1 MASPNAEASTSRTKK
16 PHTKKEVATIHE
28 ETPRYKTSDLVKFPK
43 ACVPPRNPTT
53 KKFRLHKELKYD
65 LVTPVIP
72 PRVIFEGDM
81 LGVKGSLRFSD
92 HDIVDLKMFV
102 ELAPHNYLCTLV
114 SPNSLVLTVE
124 MQEWGTRLQ

>member
-1 MASPNAEASTSRTKK
+1 MAAPNTKASTSTTKK
-16 PHTKKEVATIHE
+16 PHTKKEIATIHE
-28 ETPRYKTSDLVKFPK
+28 ETPRYKTSDPVKFPK

-65 LVTPVIP
+65 LVTPVIT
-72 PRVIFEGDM
+72 PRVIFKGDM

-92 HDIVDLKMFV
+92 HDIVDLKNFV

-114 SPNSLVLTVE
+114 SPNSLVLIVE
-124 MQEWGTRLQ
+124 MQ

>member
-1 MASPNAEASTSRTKK
+1 M
-16 PHTKKEVATIHE
+16 
-28 ETPRYKTSDLVKFPK
+28 
-43 ACVPPRNPTT
+43 PPRNPTT

-81 LGVKGSLRFSD
+81 LGVKGSLRFFD

-102 ELAPHNYLCTLV
+102 ELAPHNYLCTSLILD
-114 SPNSLVLTVE
+114 SLVLTVNSY
-124 MQEWGTRLQ
+124 G